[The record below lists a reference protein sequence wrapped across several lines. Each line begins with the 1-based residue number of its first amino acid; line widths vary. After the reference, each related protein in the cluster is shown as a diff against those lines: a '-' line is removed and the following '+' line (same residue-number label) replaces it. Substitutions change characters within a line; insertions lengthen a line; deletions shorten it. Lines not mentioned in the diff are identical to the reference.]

1 MKPIVPFEPVVTESV
16 PIGDNWVAQVKWDG
30 TRILT
35 YHDGDNTKLYNRK
48 LNERTKQYPELLH
61 ASTYLEADSF
71 ILDGEVIALKNGK
84 PSFYDVMKRDRLK
97 NIERNGGMMDRV
109 PITYMVFDILYLN
122 DNWVTDKPLAERME
136 LLKALVKPNEHV
148 QLVESFSDKE
158 GLLQACLS
166 NDLEGVV
173 FKDLTSSYTLGAKD
187 KRWLKRKKQHDLIAV
202 IGGVTYKNG
211 VANSLHLGLYD
222 QETNLI
228 YIGSVGNGKLTN
240 KDWVELTKI
249 LVTLQMENCPFTNI
263 NDGKSAMVWLK
274 PILTVKVSFLEWIE
288 DQTLRHPIIEAF
300 VTADPL
306 ECRLE
311 KEE

>member
-61 ASTYLEADSF
+61 ASTYLEAASF

-97 NIERNGGMMDRV
+97 NIDRNGGMMDRV

-122 DNWVTDKPLAERME
+122 GNWVTDKPLAERME

>member
-35 YHDGDNTKLYNRK
+35 YHDDDNTKLYNRK

-61 ASTYLEADSF
+61 TSTYLEADSF
-71 ILDGEVIALKNGK
+71 ILDGEIIALKDGK
-84 PSFYDVMKRDRLK
+84 PSFYEVMKRDRLK
-97 NIERNGGMMDRV
+97 NIDRNGGMMDRV

-122 DNWVTDKPLAERME
+122 GNWVTDKPLAERME

-148 QLVESFSDKE
+148 QLVESFRDKE

-173 FKDLTSSYTLGAKD
+173 FKDLTSTYTIGAKD

-202 IGGVTYKNG
+202 IGGVTYKKG

-249 LVTLQMENCPFTNI
+249 LVTLQMENCPFINI
-263 NDGKSAMVWLK
+263 SDGKSVMVWLK

-300 VTADPL
+300 VTTDPL